1 MKKNKPAIEG
11 KKTMLLH
18 IYGIYNKKTNA
29 VTYITLDEDEFDMEL
44 PLLDDNVF
52 QPFESNVM
60 LVL

>member
-1 MKKNKPAIEG
+1 MKKNKTAIKG
-11 KKTMLLH
+11 KKTILLH
-18 IYGIYNKKTNA
+18 IYGIFNKETHA

-44 PLLDDNVF
+44 PLLDDNIF